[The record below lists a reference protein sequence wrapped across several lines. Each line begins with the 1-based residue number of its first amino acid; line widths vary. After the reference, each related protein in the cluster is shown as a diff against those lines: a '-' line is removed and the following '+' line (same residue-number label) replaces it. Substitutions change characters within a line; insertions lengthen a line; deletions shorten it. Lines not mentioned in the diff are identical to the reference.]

1 MSITNPLLRKKF
13 SKKAVDVENAST
25 YNVVWQPLKGTSQ
38 EQAITCPANEI
49 LYCGT
54 RGCGK
59 TDVQIMKFARYVG
72 LGYGRFWRGII
83 FDREYKNLDDL
94 VNRTKHWFY
103 KLYGSNA
110 TFLASKSEYKWVWKT
125 GEELLIRTMKNEED
139 YDDYHG
145 QEFPF
150 IGWNELTKYPDKNC
164 YESMLS
170 CNRSSFTPA
179 KDAPKDADGNPTIG
193 EIPLIVFSTTNPYGA
208 GRGWVKRRFID
219 GFRYG
224 QLNRRTSMIF
234 NPREQKEMPYTSLRV
249 ALFGHYKENIYLPP
263 QYIATL
269 GDMTNKNKRAAWL
282 EGRWDVAAGGA
293 FEECWDEDVH
303 IINDFTVPAG
313 WRVFATFDWGSSAP
327 FALLWW
333 ALTNGEEAYVPL
345 GDGTFE
351 IFTPPADTLILIDT
365 WYGSDGDGG
374 GLRLGATEIA
384 IGMKAREKLMYEKY
398 YMMPDTEIEPG
409 SADGQIF
416 NKINSDDPTV
426 AEWFEKE
433 GITWERADKSAGSR
447 INGLALTQERMIASI
462 KSNGRPGFY
471 VMRRNVEWVDLV
483 PTLPTD
489 PKNPDDIDTDAED
502 HLYDGTR
509 YAVLRVSNTDT
520 PTIKMSMPC

>member
-1 MSITNPLLRKKF
+1 MAIPLIKK
-13 SKKAVDVENAST
+13 KLTELAHDVDSVT
-25 YNVVWQPLKGTSQ
+25 QQINVVWRPLPGTSQ
-38 EQAITCPANEI
+38 ELAISCPANEI

-59 TDVQIMKFARYVG
+59 TDVQIMKFAKYVG

-94 VNRTKHWFY
+94 VSRTKRWFY
-103 KLYGSNA
+103 ELYGDQA

-170 CNRSSFTPA
+170 CNRSSFTPE
-179 KDAPKDADGNPTIG
+179 KDAPKDKNGKPTIG
-193 EIPLIVFSTTNPYGA
+193 EIPLVVFSTTNPYGA

-234 NPREQKEMPYTSLRV
+234 NPREQKEMPYTAIRV
-249 ALFGHYKENIYLPP
+249 ALFGHYKENIYLSP

-269 GDMTNKNKRAAWL
+269 GDITNKNKRAAWL

-293 FEECWDEDVH
+293 FEECWDDDIH
-303 IINDFTVPAG
+303 ILNDFTVPSG
-313 WRVFATFDWGSSAP
+313 WTIFPTFDWGSSAP
-327 FALLWW
+327 FAVTWW
-333 ALTNGEEAYVPL
+333 AHCNGEEAYVPL
-345 GDGTFE
+345 GDGTFYT
-351 IFTPPADTLILIDT
+351 FTPPAGTLVLVST
-365 WYGSDGDGG
+365 WYGSDGNGA

-384 IGMKAREKLMYEKY
+384 VGMKERVADMFKKWYV
-398 YMMPDTEIEPG
+398 MPDVKFEVG

-416 NKINSDDPTV
+416 NRINDDDPTI
-426 AEWFEKE
+426 ADWFEKE
-433 GITWERADKSAGSR
+433 GVEWERADKSKGSR
-447 INGLALTQERMIASI
+447 VNGLALTQERMLASL
-462 KSNGRPGFY
+462 KGNGRPALY
-471 VMRRNVEWVDLV
+471 VMRRNADWVDTV
-483 PTLPTD
+483 TTLPTD
-489 PKNPDDIDTDAED
+489 PKNPDDIDTEAED
-502 HLYDGTR
+502 HLYDATR
-509 YAVLRVSNTDT
+509 YAVLRVSNVDT
-520 PTIKMSMPC
+520 ANIKVQMPC